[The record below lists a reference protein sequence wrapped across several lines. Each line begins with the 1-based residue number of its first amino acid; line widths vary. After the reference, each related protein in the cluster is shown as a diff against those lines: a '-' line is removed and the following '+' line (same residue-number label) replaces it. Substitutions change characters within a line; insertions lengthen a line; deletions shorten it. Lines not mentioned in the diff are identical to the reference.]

1 VEGILAI
8 AGLLTWAAGPG
19 EAPPRAYEGPLEPGV
34 EAREPARPE
43 EAEAAERP
51 APAAEAETP
60 APDSGPEAEEAE
72 APGMQRTVVVDSP
85 LVPKSEP
92 DRASTVV
99 TRRELEERLPRS
111 APDALRYEPGVYV
124 QQTAHSQASPYVRGL
139 TGQQTL
145 LMFDGIR
152 LNNST
157 FRQGPNQY
165 FFTVDSRTI
174 HTLEVIRGSAST
186 RYGSDALG
194 GALITQPI
202 EPSLDVGKKKLVTHG
217 RGMMRAGTADREI
230 GGRAQLDLS
239 YKGKL
244 GVFGGVGY
252 RDVGQLK
259 SGGKIIE
266 PQTGDP
272 QGIPPRFEDDNKTQK
287 GTGFREL
294 TADTRLV
301 WKQSDKL
308 RFTLGYYD
316 YRQLDA
322 PRTDKCPAASWNW
335 DACLRYLEQFRT
347 LAYGA
352 MDTAKGPAAAEK
364 VRWTVSFQN
373 QHERRHQENGPIL
386 ATENNGLD
394 DVYSVGT
401 GLKLSTR
408 TFRLA
413 EWSDLQVLYGTDA
426 YHDWIASEAWKYW
439 SDTKAIEFDHRGQY
453 LDGSRYLTSGLW
465 TEVHSTLRT
474 SGQESPWKDGKK
486 WRPVIRLRAGGRGA
500 LVHAHATGE
509 QDSETVGVNRV
520 WGTGVGS
527 GGVALQALPWLGFMV
542 NADQGFR
549 APNLDDLTARQQV
562 GPGFQFENADLEP
575 ERSTTLEGGAR
586 ITHPWVEFDGWVF
599 QNWIHDKMDREDLP
613 PDQCPES
620 EPACGGA
627 QWTTKLTNLDGVAV
641 IRGAEAGTRVFLPLD
656 FFVRATIAYAWGE
669 GDHPHLEGDRMPLS
683 RIPPLNGTAEAGW
696 RSSKLGLYGVAALRW
711 AAAQDRLSVGD
722 VKDVRIP
729 DGGTP
734 GFAVVDLRA
743 GYRWDPHLLVGLV
756 FENVGDAP
764 YRYHGSSIN
773 GPGRGLIVNVEMGW

>member
-1 VEGILAI
+1 VEGILATV
-8 AGLLTWAAGPG
+8 GLLAWAVGPG
-19 EAPPRAYEGPLEPGV
+19 EARPRAYEGPLEPGV
-34 EAREPARPE
+34 EAREAEPLEQVSGDEEPEPKETPDTRPK
-43 EAEAAERP
+43 
-51 APAAEAETP
+51 AAEA
-60 APDSGPEAEEAE
+60 PE
-72 APGMQRTVVVDSP
+72 MQRTVVVESP
-85 LVPKSEP
+85 LSPPKSEP

-145 LMFDGIR
+145 IMFDGIR
-152 LNNST
+152 LNTST

-174 HTLEVIRGSAST
+174 HTLEVVRGPAST
-186 RYGSDALG
+186 RYGSDAIG

-202 EPSLDVGKKKLVTHG
+202 EPSLETGKRKVVTHG
-217 RGMMRAGTADREI
+217 RGMMRAGTADHEI

-239 YKGKL
+239 CKGKL

-259 SGGKIIE
+259 SGGMITSPTGA
-266 PQTGDP
+266 PQAV
-272 QGIPPRFEDDNKTQK
+272 PPRFEDDGKTQK
-287 GTGFREL
+287 GTGFDEL

-301 WKQSDKL
+301 WKQSEKL

-322 PRTDKCPAASWNW
+322 PRTDKCPPNTSS
-335 DACLRYLEQFRT
+335 DQYCLRYLEQFRT
-347 LAYGA
+347 LGYAA
-352 MDTAKGPAAAEK
+352 MDAAKGPAAAEE
-364 VRWTVSFQN
+364 VRWTLSFQN
-373 QHERRHQENGPIL
+373 QHERREETRGSIS
-386 ATENNGLD
+386 AAEDNGLD

-401 GLKLSTR
+401 GLKLSTH
-408 TFRLA
+408 TFQLA
-413 EWSDLQVLYGTDA
+413 EWADLQVLYGTDA
-426 YHDWIASEAWKYW
+426 YHDWIASERWFYY
-439 SDTKAIEFDHRGQY
+439 SDTDIIDVRPRGQY

-474 SGQESPWKDGKK
+474 SGQNSPWKDDKK

-500 LVHAHATGE
+500 LVHAHATRQQE
-509 QDSETVGVNRV
+509 SESAGINRV

-527 GGVALQALPWLGFMV
+527 GGVTVQALPWLGFMV

-575 ERSTTLEGGAR
+575 ERSTTLEGGVR
-586 ITHPWVEFDGWVF
+586 VNHPWVEFDGWLF
-599 QNWIHDKMDREDLP
+599 QTWIRDKMERESLP
-613 PDQCPES
+613 PDECPEE
-620 EPACGGA
+620 EPACTGS
-627 QWTTKLTNLDGVAV
+627 QWTTRLTNLDGVAL
-641 IRGAEAGTRVFLPLD
+641 IRGVETGTRVFLPRD

-669 GDHPHLEGDRMPLS
+669 GDDPAAPGERLPLS

-696 RSSKLGLYGVAALRW
+696 RSTKLGIYGVAALRW
-711 AAAQDRLSVGD
+711 AGAQTRLSIGD
-722 VKDVRIP
+722 AYDVRIP
-729 DGGTP
+729 EGGTP

-756 FENVGDAP
+756 FENVGDAA

-773 GPGRGLIVNVEMGW
+773 GPGRGLIVNIEMGW